1 MLIGQQD
8 GGVDGQESTYS
19 FLQKH
24 QNRTNGWTTMNN
36 QKNHRN
42 LPKKTLNSQRQR
54 RSHNRTAEGAQAW

>member
-8 GGVDGQESTYS
+8 GGVGGLLS

-24 QNRTNGWTTMNN
+24 QNRTNGWTTINN
-36 QKNHRN
+36 QKNHRH
-42 LPKKTLNSQRQR
+42 LPKKTPNSQRQR